1 MPNHDVCCGVITMP
15 PRRNTRRRPIEEV
28 YNDDTT
34 PPNPSNLKI
43 LEAVQQAMNSMMPNL
58 VAQVAEAKR
67 QAAGLQLL

>member
-1 MPNHDVCCGVITMP
+1 MP
-15 PRRNTRRRPIEEV
+15 PRRNTGRRLIEEV

-34 PPNPSNLKI
+34 PLNPSNSKI

>member
-1 MPNHDVCCGVITMP
+1 MP
-15 PRRNTRRRPIEEV
+15 PRRNTRRRPIEE

-43 LEAVQQAMNSMMPNL
+43 LEAVQQAMNSMMANL